1 MDVPTAARLAE
12 WEAQLPETSR
22 EHLNQAVDRIVS
34 AKQRGGAVLA
44 VTGSGPN
51 IHEGVTT
58 LIAELI
64 RKEIID
70 GVLTSSAVVAH
81 EMAGTL
87 DRVKRVGVA
96 DHPELNL
103 PPGLLPR
110 GGVFEITQMS
120 PEWRAAIQGE
130 VAWNWDLYDR
140 IA

>member
-1 MDVPTAARLAE
+1 M
-12 WEAQLPETSR
+12 
-22 EHLNQAVDRIVS
+22 
-34 AKQRGGAVLA
+34 LA